1 MNKQYPVRLIVRSI
15 CVFFLLAAG
24 CGAVACGNSDNDP
37 VKEDGAFEASEEST
51 GNAEG
56 GEEALIPAAESA
68 SDQPEEMTGEATI
81 EEASAEEAS
90 TEETPTE
97 ETPAEASAAVETM
110 NMEAEPL
117 KDDKPVPDAGYGRI
131 LFVGDSRTIDMFAD
145 SDAEIRGENHDG
157 IVVFA
162 GHGRGSD
169 YLEEVLKNYDPGEYD
184 TLVSWM
190 GANDRGHFSG
200 YEELYENCLANGKT
214 VVVCTVGTQDSSYLK
229 ECDIEDF
236 ADEKLQSFNRKLT
249 DWAGEQNVRV
259 IDLYSFTRDNITV
272 DPADGIHY
280 LPRPTNAIWN
290 HILAELS

>member
-1 MNKQYPVRLIVRSI
+1 
-15 CVFFLLAAG
+15 
-24 CGAVACGNSDNDP
+24 
-37 VKEDGAFEASEEST
+37 
-51 GNAEG
+51 
-56 GEEALIPAAESA
+56 
-68 SDQPEEMTGEATI
+68 
-81 EEASAEEAS
+81 
-90 TEETPTE
+90 
-97 ETPAEASAAVETM
+97 
-110 NMEAEPL
+110 
-117 KDDKPVPDAGYGRI
+117 
-131 LFVGDSRTIDMFAD
+131 
-145 SDAEIRGENHDG
+145 
-157 IVVFA
+157 
-162 GHGRGSD
+162 
-169 YLEEVLKNYDPGEYD
+169 
-184 TLVSWM
+184 M

-290 HILAELS
+290 HILAELSLLFSAEPRTCCVATAQNTWLAGMPPIGEADSAWRHALQFSALAVR